1 VRLRGCGSLEPQA
14 VEVHGGSPQSVH
26 SRVTACTVRAVFGPD
41 DVLLTDRVAVVTGAA
56 VGIGRAIAVSLAR
69 FGADLALCDRD
80 SENLATAAVDVE
92 DAGRSALTAELD
104 VREADH
110 VDGFAA
116 AVKERFGHVD
126 ILVNNAGGGFRS
138 DFLSVNAKGQNALV
152 RENFDSVTLF
162 VRAFAPLMPPD
173 GGSIVNL
180 TSVEAHRAAPG
191 FAIYAA
197 QKAAVENLTRSLALE
212 LSDRRIRVNCIAP
225 DLIPTPGVGPLEGEA
240 ASKAP
245 LGIAGDADDCA
256 AAAVY
261 LAGPMS
267 RFVTGTTLHVDGGT
281 WASGGWRRLPDG
293 SWAP

>member
-1 VRLRGCGSLEPQA
+1 MAL
-14 VEVHGGSPQSVH
+14 
-26 SRVTACTVRAVFGPD
+26 GPD
-41 DVLLTDRVAVVTGAA
+41 DLLLTDRVAVVTGAA
-56 VGIGRAIAVSLAR
+56 VGIGRAIASAFAR
-69 FGADLALCDRD
+69 FGADVALCDRD
-80 SENLATAAVDVE
+80 AENLATAAVEVE

-110 VDGFAA
+110 VDRFGA
-116 AVKERFGHVD
+116 AVRERFGHVD
-126 ILVNNAGGGFRS
+126 VLVNNAGGGFRS
-138 DFLSVNAKGQNALV
+138 EFMSVNAKGQNALV

-162 VRAFAPLMPPD
+162 VRAFVPMMPPD
-173 GGSIVNL
+173 GGSIINL

-197 QKAAVENLTRSLALE
+197 QKAAIENLTRSLALE
-212 LSDRRIRVNCIAP
+212 LGERKIRVNSIAP
-225 DLIPTPGVGPLEGEA
+225 DLIPTPGVGPLEGD
-240 ASKAP
+240 SVTTAP
-245 LGIAGDADDCA
+245 IGVPGHVDDVA

-261 LAGPMS
+261 LAGSGS